1 MALNSPTRD
10 RTCTLCCRSVESWP
24 LDRQASPKMLII
36 NSHFQITDERA
47 AAGSV
52 TVSSYLPSYVMS
64 LLWQWQSLLS
74 HFSSS
79 RAVTL
84 FSLYARFINPLL
96 SPASPASIVGPRT
109 RTIWS
114 IWSTVVSMRT
124 LDRTG
129 HWADLITQQSPEVT
143 GRKGPPTFSSTYAYV
158 LWLGFFC
165 PCARVRENTTHTYK
179 IQNPPRDEENRD
191 WGQ

>member
-24 LDRQASPKMLII
+24 LDRQASPKVLII
-36 NSHFQITDERA
+36 NSHFQITDQRA

-52 TVSSYLPSYVMS
+52 TVSSSLPSVPCVMTVTASTFLLLFLHSCHS
-64 LLWQWQSLLS
+64 LLI
-74 HFSSS
+74 
-79 RAVTL
+79 VCTL
-84 FSLYARFINPLL
+84 HQPPL
-96 SPASPASIVGPRT
+96 SPASPASILGPRNC
-109 RTIWS
+109 TIWS

-143 GRKGPPTFSSTYAYV
+143 GWKGPPTFSSTYAYV

-179 IQNPPRDEENRD
+179 IQNPPRDEENCD